1 LFAETGPADLLI
13 TGVTPWAVKW
23 AVGKVA
29 DGIVNGAVDA
39 LFWHCKPTPNMLIDP
54 SGDVLDANG
63 NPVSGATV
71 RILRSDT
78 ASGPF
83 SAVDPT
89 QPGIEPAINP
99 ETTGADGSFHWDV
112 RPGFYD
118 LEASAPGC
126 SKPGSGDPVT
136 TLGPL
141 PVPPPQVGLVLTL
154 ACANQRPAP
163 VPALTRLTETSGTPA
178 GGTQLMVLGSGFTPA
193 STVTFGARPA
203 AGLKFLSTTA
213 LAVTSPA
220 GAGRVDVRVLNGG
233 NASKVTA
240 ADRFAYGTAPAVARL
255 SSTRG
260 TPAGGTRLAIT
271 GRGFV
276 GATAVSFGG
285 VPGTHLKVLSDTK
298 LTVDTPAHSPGGV
311 DVQVIGAAGASP
323 LARADRYT
331 FLPSLTVTRARLTV
345 KRGNATLALALRAA
359 AGTPAMTQVAVQ
371 LPAGLTLARLKL
383 LRRAV
388 EVRAGRHVRVR
399 ISEQGGQR
407 LLVASLRPA
416 ARSFEL
422 TVKGAALGTGGK
434 LRARSRHRQ
443 LRLGFTVRLALSNR
457 ERSNLLLGAR

>member
-1 LFAETGPADLLI
+1 
-13 TGVTPWAVKW
+13 
-23 AVGKVA
+23 
-29 DGIVNGAVDA
+29 
-39 LFWHCKPTPNMLIDP
+39 
-54 SGDVLDANG
+54 
-63 NPVSGATV
+63 
-71 RILRSDT
+71 
-78 ASGPF
+78 
-83 SAVDPT
+83 
-89 QPGIEPAINP
+89 
-99 ETTGADGSFHWDV
+99 
-112 RPGFYD
+112 
-118 LEASAPGC
+118 
-126 SKPGSGDPVT
+126 
-136 TLGPL
+136 
-141 PVPPPQVGLVLTL
+141 
-154 ACANQRPAP
+154 
-163 VPALTRLTETSGTPA
+163 
-178 GGTQLMVLGSGFTPA
+178 MVLGSGVPPA
-193 STVTFGARPA
+193 STVTFGTRPA

-240 ADRFAYGTAPAVARL
+240 ADRFAYGTAPAVSRL